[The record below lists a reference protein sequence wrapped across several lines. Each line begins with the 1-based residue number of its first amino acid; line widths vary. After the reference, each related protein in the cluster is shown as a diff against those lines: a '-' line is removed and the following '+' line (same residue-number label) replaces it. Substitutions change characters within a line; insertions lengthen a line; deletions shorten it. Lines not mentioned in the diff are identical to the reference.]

1 MAYFDGRCQKAAGGQ
16 RMELVEVT
24 TTERLLIGF
33 I

>member
-1 MAYFDGRCQKAAGGQ
+1 MAYLVGRCQKAACGQ

-33 I
+33 M